1 MDSRRLFFT
10 AICFF
15 LLLASPVHG
24 QSFGEYGFSV
34 DVPCSM
40 TKEKELTSSET
51 AKIAPGRAE
60 EWISFSCVTGGS
72 EPGEGTIY
80 RVIYIRHDT
89 EVDPDVETY
98 AKEICGRNEE
108 QGMQTEV
115 VSWKG
120 RPACYSREQAY
131 IRDKVFESGQIDFSA
146 GRRSFTLNV
155 FTSAGPL
162 DTRLNRLKRSFQLD

>member
-1 MDSRRLFFT
+1 MDSRRLFFC
-10 AICFF
+10 AIFCS
-15 LLLASPVHG
+15 LLLSPPVHG

-51 AKIAPGRAE
+51 AKIAPGQAE
-60 EWISFSCVTGGS
+60 AWISFSCIEGDS
-72 EPGEGTIY
+72 APEAGTIY
-80 RVIYIRHDT
+80 RVVYIRHDT
-89 EVDPDVETY
+89 EVDPDPETY

-108 QGMQTEV
+108 QGMQTKL

-131 IRDKVFESGQIDFSA
+131 IRDKVFESGQINFSV
-146 GRRSFTLNV
+146 GRRSYTLNV

-162 DTRLNRLKRSFQLD
+162 DTRLNRLKQSFQLD